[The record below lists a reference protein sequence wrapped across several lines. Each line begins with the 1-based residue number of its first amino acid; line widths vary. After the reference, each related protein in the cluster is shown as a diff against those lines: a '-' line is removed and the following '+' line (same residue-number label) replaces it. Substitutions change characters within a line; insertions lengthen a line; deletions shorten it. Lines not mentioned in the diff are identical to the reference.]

1 MAGGLAGAI
10 AMEQKRAG
18 KHRLTVEARESV
30 AVAGVLDVISFDEDE
45 VICETDLGVLILRG
59 NNLHVASLNLE
70 SGNLSLFGQ
79 IVSINYEDGRARDA
93 SGKKSTMLGKIFK

>member
-1 MAGGLAGAI
+1 MSGGM

-18 KHRLTVEARESV
+18 KHRLTVDARESV

-59 NNLHVASLNLE
+59 SNLHVASLNLE
-70 SGNLSLFGQ
+70 SGSLNLFGQ
-79 IVSINYEDGRARDA
+79 INSINYEDGRVRDGL
-93 SGKKSTMLGKIFK
+93 GKRSSVLGKIFK